1 MEMCATHLAREPLFM
16 NWLFRFHHVTKIIGK
31 SVFFPRIFLK
41 PYLYAQELRHAELD
55 SRSTAV
61 LPVLLQI
68 DMPAAGK

>member
-1 MEMCATHLAREPLFM
+1 MGMCTTHLAREPLFM
-16 NWLFRFHHVTKIIGK
+16 NWLFRFHYITKIFAVQI
-31 SVFFPRIFLK
+31 VFPRIFLK